1 MPVTLT
7 SPVLGLDVGAV
18 YTGDEEE
25 YLLAQGYA
33 RRDGYTGPGVSNTG
47 LAAQTPA
54 EDLTLAENREPA
66 PTRDEQ
72 GREDSGQRDPAMTFA
87 GDTGANDGEEFDF
100 DEGGVNDDAP
110 TIDEFSRT
118 GLPLAGGQVTLY
130 GQNFEGTTGVTV
142 GGTAATGVTVEA
154 DNKLVATF
162 PAMAA
167 GTYDVAVTNATGTT
181 TKTGAVTYAA

>member
-25 YLLAQGYA
+25 FLLAQGYA

-47 LAAQTPA
+47 AAAQTPA

-66 PTRDEQ
+66 PERPE
-72 GREDSGQRDPAMTFA
+72 GKEDPGPRDPAMTLP
-87 GDTGANDGEEFDF
+87 GDAADFGGEDFDF

-110 TIDEFSRT
+110 VVEEFSRT
-118 GLPLAGGQVTLY
+118 DIPLAGGQVTIY
-130 GQNFEGTTGVTV
+130 GQQFEGTTGVTV
-142 GGTAATGVTVEA
+142 GGTAATGVTVE
-154 DNKLVATF
+154 DDTKLVATF
-162 PAMAA
+162 PAKAA
-167 GTYDVAVTNATGTT
+167 GTYDVAVTNPTGTT
-181 TKTGAVTYAA
+181 TKTGAVTYA